1 MLTLI
6 LGGARS
12 GKSRYAESLC
22 RDDENVCYLAT
33 APRDVDDAEMDARIL
48 RHKNDRPARWTTI
61 EEPLDIAARIAE
73 TPPNA
78 VILLDC
84 VTLWLSNLMWLI
96 RASEFAILEDIVL
109 HRVNELVDAC
119 QNRRVIAVSNEV
131 GSGVVPENEVAR
143 QFRDLQG
150 FVNQKLAQNAESVI
164 LVVAGLPLTLK
175 G

>member
-22 RDDENVCYLAT
+22 RDDEKVFYLAT
-33 APRDVDDAEMDARIL
+33 APRDLSDAEMDARIL

-73 TPPNA
+73 TPTNA

-84 VTLWLSNLMWLI
+84 ATIWLSNLMWEN
-96 RASEFAILEDIVL
+96 RALEFAELERTIFA
-109 HRVNELVDAC
+109 RVGELTDVC
-119 QNRRVIAVSNEV
+119 KSRKVIAVSNEV
-131 GSGVVPENEVAR
+131 GGGVVPDNQLAR

-150 FVNQKLAQNAESVI
+150 FVNQKLAQNAERVI